1 MDYSSE
7 NKSTCPIGFEVAYP
21 RISKDDRI
29 EVVVKFYY
37 KIGERRNERK
47 SFDDYDNTATVL
59 LDREAVTD
67 YLPKTSSGT
76 KLSSLDNVYEDRCSF
91 IQNDI
96 SSISFD
102 RDRHKIIFMN
112 ELARAYSNS
121 NGDSKKSKCEGA
133 INYLVKN
140 EDAYDKLKEF
150 VRCETLLTLV
160 RKPAVFHSDEVKTL
174 FA

>member
-29 EVVVKFYY
+29 EVIVKFYY
-37 KIGERRNERK
+37 KIKDRRDEK
-47 SFDDYDNTATVL
+47 KGFDDYDDTVTVL

-67 YLPKTSSGT
+67 YLPKTSSGISLT
-76 KLSSLDNVYEDRCSF
+76 SLDNIYEDRYSF
-91 IQNDI
+91 IRDDV
-96 SSISFD
+96 SSVSRN
-102 RDRHKIIFMN
+102 RDVQRILFMD
-112 ELARAYSNS
+112 ELAKAYTIS

-140 EDAYDKLKEF
+140 EDAYNKLKEY